1 MAGFCGNFERSSSTS
16 EDEHGEGSPQNMGSL
31 AGTGGQG
38 EVPSQ
43 GGGKVKKVK
52 EGKGKVKKVK
62 KGKGK
67 FQVKKG
73 KVKKVKKVKK
83 GKKGKVKKGK
93 GGLEAEVM
101 EGSKGGLVPT
111 SDMVGCGAHQRH
123 GAKRAN
129 TEGVPS
135 TIADANDGPV
145 TPRRKPPLTPRKR
158 PAGADCG
165 EVSGLEDQ
173 TPVKEPIAMKTPATF
188 AGRVRPE
195 NPESVVMWEGF
206 RDIWNKEKTILKK
219 TLNQG
224 TFWRV
229 ASKYYNEVQ
238 ALSPEAK
245 IVEVHAMFSSGALLE

>member
-16 EDEHGEGSPQNMGSL
+16 EDEHGEGSPQNTGSL
-31 AGTGGQG
+31 AGAGGQG

-52 EGKGKVKKVK
+52 EGKGKVKGKVK

-101 EGSKGGLVPT
+101 EGSKGGLVLT

-123 GAKRAN
+123 GAKCAN

-206 RDIWNKEKTILKK
+206 RDIWNKEKTMLKK
-219 TLNQG
+219 TMNQM
-224 TFWRV
+224 TFWKR
-229 ASKYYNEVQ
+229 ARKYYNEVKG
-238 ALSPEAK
+238 LSEEEK
-245 IVEVHAMFSSGALLE
+245 L